1 MAGAKEKAIRVMVVD
16 DHPIV
21 RDGIKANLEDADI
34 ITVIAEASNGEE
46 ALALAE
52 ETKPDVIV
60 MDMKLPDMNGLE
72 ATEKLR
78 EKLPSAKVVILSM
91 YDDKNYVLQSVRRGA
106 RGYLLKDSSAE
117 DLVNA
122 IAQIH
127 RGGAFFDPEVTDF
140 LLNPDADDDIENVE
154 LSSREREVLTLI
166 AEGLS
171 NKEIASKLF
180 LSVRT
185 IEAHR
190 ENIMRKL
197 SIHGTAAL
205 TKYAIEN
212 GYIQVD
218 IHPETPDI

>member
-1 MAGAKEKAIRVMVVD
+1 MPTSRNNSIHVLIVD

-21 RDGIKANLEDADI
+21 RDGIKANLGDVDNI
-34 ITVIAEASNGEE
+34 VVVGEASNGEE
-46 ALALAE
+46 AVGLALRL
-52 ETKPDVIV
+52 KPDVIV
-60 MDMKLPDMNGLE
+60 MDMKLPDFSGLE
-72 ATEKLR
+72 VTEILK
-78 EKLPSAKVVILSM
+78 EKLPSAKVLILSM

-117 DLVNA
+117 DLANA
-122 IAQIH
+122 ILQVH
-127 RGGAFFDPEVTDF
+127 RGGAFFDPDVSDF
-140 LLNPDADDDIENVE
+140 LLNPDSDSDAENVE
-154 LSSREREVLTLI
+154 LSAREREVLTLI

-171 NKEIASKLF
+171 NKEVASKLF

-197 SIHGTAAL
+197 DLHGTAAL

-212 GYIQVD
+212 SLIKVD
-218 IHPETPDI
+218 IHPDAPGI